1 MEKGGT
7 VRRLGLFS
15 GVTEPMSFGRRR
27 VSGVV
32 LLGLFLLAPVPAMAQ
47 ATESSPT
54 VLHLSQTAE
63 RRVMRDL
70 LRVELRVEE
79 TGSDPLALQAA
90 VNRRM
95 AAALQRA
102 RQVQGVEVETGNY
115 EVNEEQPPNA
125 PYRWRASQSLILT
138 GKAADAV
145 LKLAG
150 TLQSDGL
157 LMSSMTYEV
166 SPETVRGAEEDLTA
180 EALAGL
186 AQRASSVADR
196 VHLSVLRYRDLR
208 VGNAETGGQPVPRFA
223 AMAMAAP
230 VAQPGEAVIRVM
242 VSADLLLGP
251 PHPQPH
257 P

>member
-1 MEKGGT
+1 MAKGGAVRKLGLLSRVRAPISFSGEKG
-7 VRRLGLFS
+7 VR
-15 GVTEPMSFGRRR
+15 
-27 VSGVV
+27 GVV
-32 LLGLFLLAPVPAMAQ
+32 LFGLLLLASLPAAAQ
-47 ATESSPT
+47 PAEPSPT

-63 RRVMRDL
+63 RGVMRDL

-95 AAALQRA
+95 AEVLQRA

-115 EVNEEQPPNA
+115 DVSEEQPQNA
-125 PYRWRASQSLILT
+125 PRRWRASQSLILT

-166 SPETVRGAEEDLTA
+166 SPETARGAEEDLTA

-208 VGNAETGGQPVPRFA
+208 VGNAEIGGQPVPRFA
-223 AMAMAAP
+223 TMAMAAP
-230 VAQPGEAVIRVM
+230 VAQPGEAVIRVT

-251 PHPQPH
+251 PHP
-257 P
+257 